1 MPNRINASQIKS
13 ELDHIIAH
21 ADTTEPLLAE
31 RLRQFSRWIKNTKP
45 GSLTKKKLVVDFLF
59 ELILDAAL
67 WLDLKDL
74 NREEKIEYYREAEL
88 TPSERY
94 WYEILFPAWFSRRD
108 PKLTIWTQKMMAEE
122 FQSSDS
128 ADILLFTAAFK
139 SLWAPVVYRHILDLS
154 MATDLLIDGRL
165 EKPLAIQLTRSNPK
179 MLSEK
184 QDRWRETLIY
194 WNIERGVL
202 FSHSPSH
209 SIEGSAISLL
219 SLSDSLVDG
228 CYAVEESVDS

>member
-13 ELDHIIAH
+13 ELENVIAH

-45 GSLTKKKLVVDFLF
+45 GSLTKKRLVMDFLV
-59 ELILDAAL
+59 ELILDTTL

-74 NREEKIEYYREAEL
+74 DPEEKIEYYREANL

-94 WYEILFPAWFSRRD
+94 WHETLFPAWFRTRD
-108 PKLTIWTQKMMAEE
+108 PKLTIWTQKMMSEE

-128 ADILLFTAAFK
+128 VDILLFVTAFK
-139 SLWAPVVYRHILDLS
+139 SLSTPIVYRNILDLS
-154 MATDLLIDGRL
+154 MATDLLINGRL
-165 EKPLAIQLTRSNPK
+165 GKPLAIQLTRSNPK

-184 QDRWRETLIY
+184 QDRWKDTLVY

-209 SIEGSAISLL
+209 SIERSAISLL